1 MADSIRHLIEEAVK
15 SSMRER
21 NKERTSTLRMAL
33 SELKKEEIDNKIEL
47 SNEDSIKILQRMIKQ
62 RKESMSQFLNAQ
74 RNDLAEK
81 EESEIVILQDFL
93 PEQMSEE
100 DINKLVI
107 EAINETDAKEPQ
119 DIGKVMGFLKTKIQ
133 GNADMGIVKASFLP
147 ILPQQLLQQHKS
159 SDLPQYLMNHHL

>member
-21 NKERTSTLRMAL
+21 NKDRTSTLRMAL

-74 RNDLAEK
+74 RNDLAKK
-81 EESEIVILQDFL
+81 EELEIVILQDFL

-107 EAINETDAKEPQ
+107 EAINETEAKEPQ

-133 GNADMGIVKASFLP
+133 GNADMGVVSKLVKEN
-147 ILPQQLLQQHKS
+147 LQG
-159 SDLPQYLMNHHL
+159 

>member
-21 NKERTSTLRMAL
+21 NKDRTSTLRMAL

-47 SNEDSIKILQRMIKQ
+47 SNEGSIKILQRMIKQ

-93 PEQMSEE
+93 PEQMSVD

-107 EAINETDAKEPQ
+107 EAINETDAKEAQ

-133 GNADMGIVKASFLP
+133 GNADMGVVSKLVKEN
-147 ILPQQLLQQHKS
+147 LQ
-159 SDLPQYLMNHHL
+159 D

>member
-15 SSMRER
+15 TSMRER
-21 NKERTSTLRMAL
+21 NKDRTSTLRMAL

-47 SNEDSIKILQRMIKQ
+47 SNEGSIKILQRMIKQ

-93 PEQMSEE
+93 PEQMSVD

-107 EAINETDAKEPQ
+107 EAINETDAKEAQ
-119 DIGKVMGFLKTKIQ
+119 DIGKVMGILKTKIQ
-133 GNADMGIVKASFLP
+133 GNADMGVVSKLVKEN
-147 ILPQQLLQQHKS
+147 LQG
-159 SDLPQYLMNHHL
+159 

>member
-21 NKERTSTLRMAL
+21 NKDRTSTLRMAL

-47 SNEDSIKILQRMIKQ
+47 SNEGSIKILQRMIKQ

-93 PEQMSEE
+93 PEQMSLD

-107 EAINETDAKEPQ
+107 EAINETDAKEAQ

-133 GNADMGIVKASFLP
+133 GNADMGVVSKLVKEN
-147 ILPQQLLQQHKS
+147 LQG
-159 SDLPQYLMNHHL
+159 

>member
-21 NKERTSTLRMAL
+21 NKDRTSTLRMAL

-47 SNEDSIKILQRMIKQ
+47 SDEGSIKILQRMIKQ

-93 PEQMSEE
+93 PEQMSVD

-107 EAINETDAKEPQ
+107 EAINETEAKEPQ

-133 GNADMGIVKASFLP
+133 GNADMGIVSKLVKEN
-147 ILPQQLLQQHKS
+147 LQG
-159 SDLPQYLMNHHL
+159 

>member
-15 SSMRER
+15 SSMKER
-21 NKERTSTLRMAL
+21 NKDRTSTLRMAL

-107 EAINETDAKEPQ
+107 EAINETDAKELK

-133 GNADMGIVKASFLP
+133 GNADMGIVSKLVKEN
-147 ILPQQLLQQHKS
+147 LQG
-159 SDLPQYLMNHHL
+159 

>member
-21 NKERTSTLRMAL
+21 NKDRTSTLRMAL

-47 SNEDSIKILQRMIKQ
+47 SNEGSIKILQRMIKQ

-93 PEQMSEE
+93 PEQMSVD

-133 GNADMGIVKASFLP
+133 GNADMGVVSKLVKEY
-147 ILPQQLLQQHKS
+147 LQG
-159 SDLPQYLMNHHL
+159 

>member
-47 SNEDSIKILQRMIKQ
+47 SNVDSIKILQRMIKQ

-93 PEQMSEE
+93 PEQMSED

-119 DIGKVMGFLKTKIQ
+119 YIGQVMGFLKTKIQ
-133 GNADMGIVKASFLP
+133 GNADMGVVSKLVKEN
-147 ILPQQLLQQHKS
+147 LQG
-159 SDLPQYLMNHHL
+159 

>member
-1 MADSIRHLIEEAVK
+1 MADSIRHLIEDAVK

-21 NKERTSTLRMAL
+21 NKDRTSTLRMAL

-47 SNEDSIKILQRMIKQ
+47 SNKDSIKILQRMIKQ

-93 PEQMSEE
+93 PEQMSKD

-133 GNADMGIVKASFLP
+133 GNADMGIVSKLVKEN
-147 ILPQQLLQQHKS
+147 LQG
-159 SDLPQYLMNHHL
+159 

>member
-21 NKERTSTLRMAL
+21 NKDRTSTLRMAL

-47 SNEDSIKILQRMIKQ
+47 SNEGSIKILQRMIKQ

-93 PEQMSEE
+93 PEQMSVD

-119 DIGKVMGFLKTKIQ
+119 DIGKVMSFLKTKIQ
-133 GNADMGIVKASFLP
+133 GNADMGVVSKLVKEN
-147 ILPQQLLQQHKS
+147 LQG
-159 SDLPQYLMNHHL
+159 

>member
-15 SSMRER
+15 SSMREK
-21 NKERTSTLRMAL
+21 NKDRTSTLRMAL

-62 RKESMSQFLNAQ
+62 RKESKSQFLNAQ

-93 PEQMSEE
+93 PEQMSED

-107 EAINETDAKEPQ
+107 EAINETAAKEPQ
-119 DIGKVMGFLKTKIQ
+119 DIGKVMSFLKTKIQ
-133 GNADMGIVKASFLP
+133 GNADMGVVSKLVKEN
-147 ILPQQLLQQHKS
+147 LQ
-159 SDLPQYLMNHHL
+159 D

>member
-15 SSMRER
+15 TSMRER
-21 NKERTSTLRMAL
+21 NKDRTSTLRMAL

-93 PEQMSEE
+93 PEQMSED

-133 GNADMGIVKASFLP
+133 GNADMGIVSKLVKEN
-147 ILPQQLLQQHKS
+147 LQG
-159 SDLPQYLMNHHL
+159 

>member
-15 SSMRER
+15 SSLRER

-81 EESEIVILQDFL
+81 EELEIVILQDFL

-107 EAINETDAKEPQ
+107 EAINETDAKELK

-133 GNADMGIVKASFLP
+133 GNADMGIVSKLVKEN
-147 ILPQQLLQQHKS
+147 LQG
-159 SDLPQYLMNHHL
+159 

>member
-1 MADSIRHLIEEAVK
+1 MATIKQLIEEAVK
-15 SSMRER
+15 TSMKAR
-21 NKERTSTLRMAL
+21 NKDRTTTLRMAM

-47 SNEDSIKILQRMIKQ
+47 SNEGSIKILQRMIKQ

-93 PEQMSEE
+93 PEQMSGD

-107 EAINETDAKEPQ
+107 EAINETDAKEAQ

-133 GNADMGIVKASFLP
+133 GNADMGVVSKLVKEN
-147 ILPQQLLQQHKS
+147 LQ
-159 SDLPQYLMNHHL
+159 D

>member
-21 NKERTSTLRMAL
+21 NKDRTSTLRMAL

-74 RNDLAEK
+74 RNDLVEK

-133 GNADMGIVKASFLP
+133 GNADMGIVSKLVKEN
-147 ILPQQLLQQHKS
+147 LQG
-159 SDLPQYLMNHHL
+159 

>member
-21 NKERTSTLRMAL
+21 NKDRTSTLRMAL
-33 SELKKEEIDNKIEL
+33 SELKKEEIDNKMEL

-93 PEQMSEE
+93 PEQMSED

-107 EAINETDAKEPQ
+107 EAINETNAKEPQ

-133 GNADMGIVKASFLP
+133 GNADMGVVSKLVKENL
-147 ILPQQLLQQHKS
+147 KG
-159 SDLPQYLMNHHL
+159 

>member
-21 NKERTSTLRMAL
+21 NKDRTSTLRMAL

-107 EAINETDAKEPQ
+107 EAINETDAKELK

-133 GNADMGIVKASFLP
+133 GNADMGVVSKLVKEN
-147 ILPQQLLQQHKS
+147 LQG
-159 SDLPQYLMNHHL
+159 

>member
-47 SNEDSIKILQRMIKQ
+47 SNVDSIKILQRMIKQ

-93 PEQMSEE
+93 PEQMSED

-107 EAINETDAKEPQ
+107 EAINETAAKEPQ

-133 GNADMGIVKASFLP
+133 GNADMGIVSKLVKEN
-147 ILPQQLLQQHKS
+147 LQG
-159 SDLPQYLMNHHL
+159 

>member
-21 NKERTSTLRMAL
+21 NKDRTSTLRMAL
-33 SELKKEEIDNKIEL
+33 SELKKEEIDNKTEL

-93 PEQMSEE
+93 PEQMSME

-107 EAINETDAKEPQ
+107 EAISETDAKEPK
-119 DIGKVMGFLKTKIQ
+119 DIGKVIGFLKTKIQ
-133 GNADMGIVKASFLP
+133 GNADMGIVSK
-147 ILPQQLLQQHKS
+147 QVKENLQG
-159 SDLPQYLMNHHL
+159 

>member
-21 NKERTSTLRMAL
+21 NKDRTSTLRMAL

-74 RNDLAEK
+74 RTDLAEK

-93 PEQMSEE
+93 PEQMSVD

-133 GNADMGIVKASFLP
+133 GNADMGVVSKLVKEN
-147 ILPQQLLQQHKS
+147 LQG
-159 SDLPQYLMNHHL
+159 

>member
-107 EAINETDAKEPQ
+107 EAINETDAKEPK

-133 GNADMGIVKASFLP
+133 GNADMGIVSKLVKEN
-147 ILPQQLLQQHKS
+147 LQG
-159 SDLPQYLMNHHL
+159 

>member
-21 NKERTSTLRMAL
+21 NKDRTSTLRMAL

-47 SNEDSIKILQRMIKQ
+47 SNEGSIKILQRMIKQ

-93 PEQMSEE
+93 PEQMSED

-107 EAINETDAKEPQ
+107 EAINETEAKEPQ

-133 GNADMGIVKASFLP
+133 GNADMGVVSKLVKEN
-147 ILPQQLLQQHKS
+147 LQG
-159 SDLPQYLMNHHL
+159 

>member
-1 MADSIRHLIEEAVK
+1 MADSIRLLIEEAVK

-21 NKERTSTLRMAL
+21 NKDRTSTLRMAL

-100 DINKLVI
+100 DVYKLVI
-107 EAINETDAKEPQ
+107 EGINETDAKEPK
-119 DIGKVMGFLKTKIQ
+119 DIGKVMAFLKTKIQ
-133 GNADMGIVKASFLP
+133 GNADMGIVSKLVKDN
-147 ILPQQLLQQHKS
+147 LQG
-159 SDLPQYLMNHHL
+159 

>member
-1 MADSIRHLIEEAVK
+1 
-15 SSMRER
+15 
-21 NKERTSTLRMAL
+21 MAL

-93 PEQMSEE
+93 PEHMSED

-119 DIGKVMGFLKTKIQ
+119 DIGKVMSFLKTKIQ
-133 GNADMGIVKASFLP
+133 GNTDMGVVSKLVKEN
-147 ILPQQLLQQHKS
+147 LQ
-159 SDLPQYLMNHHL
+159 D

>member
-47 SNEDSIKILQRMIKQ
+47 SNEDSIKIIQRMIKQ

-74 RNDLAEK
+74 RNDLAKK
-81 EESEIVILQDFL
+81 EELEIVILQDFL

-100 DINKLVI
+100 DVNKLVI
-107 EAINETDAKEPQ
+107 EAINETEAKEPQ

-133 GNADMGIVKASFLP
+133 GLSLIH
-147 ILPQQLLQQHKS
+147 I
-159 SDLPQYLMNHHL
+159 

>member
-21 NKERTSTLRMAL
+21 NKDRTSTLRMAL

-119 DIGKVMGFLKTKIQ
+119 DIGKVMGFLKTRIQ
-133 GNADMGIVKASFLP
+133 GNADMGIVSKLVKEN
-147 ILPQQLLQQHKS
+147 LQG
-159 SDLPQYLMNHHL
+159 

>member
-21 NKERTSTLRMAL
+21 NKDRTSTLRMAL

-107 EAINETDAKEPQ
+107 EAINETDAKELK

-133 GNADMGIVKASFLP
+133 GNADMGIVSKLVKEN
-147 ILPQQLLQQHKS
+147 LQ
-159 SDLPQYLMNHHL
+159 D

>member
-1 MADSIRHLIEEAVK
+1 MADSIGHLIAEAVK

-21 NKERTSTLRMAL
+21 NKDRTSTLRMAL

-47 SNEDSIKILQRMIKQ
+47 SNEGSIKILQRMIKQ

-93 PEQMSEE
+93 PEQMSVD

-133 GNADMGIVKASFLP
+133 GNADMGVVSKLVKEN
-147 ILPQQLLQQHKS
+147 LQG
-159 SDLPQYLMNHHL
+159 

>member
-21 NKERTSTLRMAL
+21 NKDRTSTLRMAL

-47 SNEDSIKILQRMIKQ
+47 SNKDSIKILQRMIKQ

-93 PEQMSEE
+93 PEQMSED

-133 GNADMGIVKASFLP
+133 GNADMGVVSKLVKEN
-147 ILPQQLLQQHKS
+147 LQG
-159 SDLPQYLMNHHL
+159 